1 MSESEPT
8 VYEAQALEVLEVLID
23 SDCPPGLAAHQLARA
38 IVNLVHDQGG
48 MNAVRITEQIDN
60 IAACMGRPRE
70 R

>member
-1 MSESEPT
+1 MTDS
-8 VYEAQALEVLEVLID
+8 VYEARTLEVLEVLID

-48 MNAVRITEQIDN
+48 MNALRITEQIDN